1 MEVIA
6 LLYVVEALGFLV
18 NEMFPWFY
26 NDEKAP
32 FRIQFLLCLNMDI
45 AMSIYP
51 YYTTYIIQFLRD
63 YYIMCCWWAN
73 DTFFYVRMYVGIKK
87 KWALV
92 LTYSLGHLVFIP
104 CTVLRSSYL

>member
-6 LLYVVEALGFLV
+6 LLYEVEALGFLV

-45 AMSIYP
+45 AISIYP
-51 YYTTYIIQFLRD
+51 YFTIYFHVITIVGAVGEQMTHFFVRKYVCRD
-63 YYIMCCWWAN
+63 
-73 DTFFYVRMYVGIKK
+73 
-87 KWALV
+87 
-92 LTYSLGHLVFIP
+92 
-104 CTVLRSSYL
+104 

>member
-51 YYTTYIIQFLRD
+51 YYATYFHVILSVLLVSKWHIFL
-63 YYIMCCWWAN
+63 
-73 DTFFYVRMYVGIKK
+73 YVSMYVGIKK